1 MTLFPEIGTDD
12 LYDIYSEL
20 LPVANKWKNI
30 GLALRLTPNVMG
42 TICTKNDAN
51 ECLLEVLTQWLKKTY
66 NVERF
71 GEPSWKLLIMA
82 VGDRAGGGD
91 PALAEKIAQKYKGI
105 TWCIQVDTI
114 YMMDSIYNN
123 CTSFFPLF

>member
-20 LPVANKWKNI
+20 LPVANKWRNI
-30 GLALRLTPNVMG
+30 GLALRLTPNVIG
-42 TICTKNDAN
+42 TIGTKNDAKD
-51 ECLLEVLTQWLKKTY
+51 CLLEVLTEWLKKTY

-91 PALAEKIAQKYKGI
+91 PALAEIIAQKYKGI
-105 TWCIQVDTI
+105 TWCHK
-114 YMMDSIYNN
+114 
-123 CTSFFPLF
+123 

>member
-20 LPVANKWKNI
+20 LPVANKWRNI
-30 GLALRLTPNVMG
+30 GLALWLTPNVIG
-42 TICTKNDAN
+42 TIGTKNDAKD
-51 ECLLEVLTQWLKKTY
+51 CLLEVLTEWLKKTY
-66 NVERF
+66 NVKRF

-82 VGDRAGGGD
+82 VGDQAGGGD
-91 PALAEKIAQKYKGI
+91 PALAEKIAHKYKGI
-105 TWCIQVDTI
+105 TWYIQVDTI